1 MPRCQGE
8 DISICVI
15 VRLVEHCEDNDGEDA
30 SICFIIQL
38 VAH

>member
-8 DISICVI
+8 DIWICII
-15 VRLVEHCEDNDGEDA
+15 VQLVAHCEENDSEDA